1 MTLGDRASSLS
12 EHLCL
17 AGALI
22 ELGTAS
28 AWLTDCS
35 AAQFQVPIST
45 GGEREEGLPPSVTQ
59 AVERILKKTLD
70 GAESRRWFA
79 NHSSNQGLMSRIHKG
94 FQVNSHE

>member
-17 AGALI
+17 AGVLI

-28 AWLTDCS
+28 PWLTDCS
-35 AAQFQVPIST
+35 TARFQVPIST

-59 AVERILKKTLD
+59 AVERILKKST
-70 GAESRRWFA
+70 RW
-79 NHSSNQGLMSRIHKG
+79 SRIEETVCKP
-94 FQVNSHE
+94 FVQPRTNV